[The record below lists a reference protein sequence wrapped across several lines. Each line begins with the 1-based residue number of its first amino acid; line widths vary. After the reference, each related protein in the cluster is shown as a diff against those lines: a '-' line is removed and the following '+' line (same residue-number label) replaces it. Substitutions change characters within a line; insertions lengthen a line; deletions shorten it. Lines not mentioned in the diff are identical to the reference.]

1 MNTQLARIDS
11 THLNTDARTIR
22 EDRLIEEALL
32 ILERRVFSRGPELTS
47 PGLVAEYLKV
57 LLAQEPHEVFGVV
70 FLDSKHRVLA
80 FEVLFH
86 GSIDGA
92 SVYPR
97 QVVKRSLAHNAAA
110 VILTH
115 NHPSGCTEPSQ
126 ADRTLT
132 LRLKETL
139 ALVDVRVLDHFI
151 VGEGRPTSLAECGWL

>member
-1 MNTQLARIDS
+1 MNTPLTLVDATNPTEDARIAEE
-11 THLNTDARTIR
+11 NQV
-22 EDRLIEEALL
+22 IEEALL

-47 PGLVAEYLKV
+47 PGVVAEYLKV
-57 LLAQEPHEVFGVV
+57 LLAQEEHEVFGVV
-70 FLDSKHRVLA
+70 FLDARHRVLA

-97 QVVKRSLAHNAAA
+97 QVVKRALVHNAAA

-126 ADRTLT
+126 ADRVLT
-132 LRLKETL
+132 RRLQQ
-139 ALVDVRVLDHFI
+139 ALEPVEVRVLDHFI
-151 VGEGRPTSLAECGWL
+151 VGAGRPTSLAEYGWP